1 MKKSMKKVLAM
12 GLCAAMSAA
21 MLAGCGSSAGS
32 KEQEAKTEAAKSD
45 ESAASGESSE
55 AEGDKNEE
63 AAGAKKDTVTINFPT
78 AATTGALYPLGA
90 AITNLWSTELDYV
103 KASSQASG
111 GGVENL
117 NLLAD
122 GEAQVSI
129 AISSNC
135 YESYTGTGTY
145 EGRKNEDFRVIAGLY
160 YNPNQVVVTGASG
173 INSLA
178 EVKGKHF
185 ASGAVG
191 SSTEGESR
199 NHFTAAGLAYPDDI
213 KIENIGFTE
222 AVDMM
227 RNKQLD
233 GAWIMAALGNSA
245 VTEATSTADA
255 KVLNI
260 EDDVIAKLQEQY
272 PWYAKF
278 TIPAGT
284 YSGQDADIQTTA
296 IKMVMFTTADLDED
310 TVYDLT
316 KTFWENVDKLAESN
330 SSMKGLKVEDAVTD
344 IADLPLHDGAA
355 KYYKEIGVLK

>member
-12 GLCAAMSAA
+12 GLCLAMSAA
-21 MLAGCGSSAGS
+21 AIAGCSAPAKSG
-32 KEQEAKTEAAKSD
+32 EQETKAEAAQGAETAAGD
-45 ESAASGESSE
+45 SA
-55 AEGDKNEE
+55 E
-63 AAGAKKDTVTINFPT
+63 AADGKDKAAGERGTVTINFPT

-90 AITNLWSTELDYV
+90 AITNLWSTELDHV

-135 YESYTGTGTY
+135 YESYTGTGTFD
-145 EGRKNEDFRVIAGLY
+145 GRKNDKFRVIAGLY
-160 YNPNQVVVTGASG
+160 YNPNQVVVTDASG
-173 INSLA
+173 VNSLA

-191 SSTEGESR
+191 SSTEGESK
-199 NHFTAAGLAYPDDI
+199 NHFTAAGLTYPDDI

-245 VTEATSTADA
+245 VTEATSTAGA

-260 EDDVIAKLQEQY
+260 DDEVIAKLQEEY

-284 YSGQDADIQTTA
+284 YSGQDSDIQTTA
-296 IKMVMFTTADLDED
+296 IKMVMFTTADLDEE

-330 SSMKGLKVEDAVTD
+330 SSMKGLKAEDAVSD